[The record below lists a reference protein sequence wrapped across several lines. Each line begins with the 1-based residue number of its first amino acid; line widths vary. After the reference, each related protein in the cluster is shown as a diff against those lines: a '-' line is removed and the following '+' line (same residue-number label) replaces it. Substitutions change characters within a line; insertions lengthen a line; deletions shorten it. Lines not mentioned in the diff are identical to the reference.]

1 MCDSIYLNASL
12 ICQIS
17 NWGCHPDTAFDA
29 PFVSNMLRMKTS
41 LKYGTRIR
49 LASLFNCIL
58 VVASDSIFIVS
69 LAFFFLAATPCLR
82 LYGSRYS
89 PYLYEQDIIH
99 DPVPSCDRDVTLR
112 VDIAQL
118 CCRLP
123 LSPR

>member
-1 MCDSIYLNASL
+1 MCEVFKRQSYM
-12 ICQIS
+12 S
-17 NWGCHPDTAFDA
+17 NKQLGMSSRYRFRFDA
-29 PFVSNMLRMKTS
+29 PFVSNMLRRKTS
-41 LKYGTRIR
+41 LKYGTYIC

-69 LAFFFLAATPCLR
+69 LAFFFLAVMPCLR

-99 DPVPSCDRDVTLR
+99 DPVPSCDRDIAR
-112 VDIAQL
+112 VDIAQF

-123 LSPR
+123 LSPC